1 MKIPVYTAQGQ
12 LQSTTPGRQIR
23 ARKSVDAAVQSEM
36 AKAAPGMALTEAI
49 GNYATTRYKIQTQ
62 NNLDEAMLDAQ
73 EALQERRRELAKSA
87 NYGKV
92 LDGDDPIW
100 DKETEQ
106 LKRDL
111 LKKVGGDRY
120 ALQQFNSRFR
130 QLEMQNRFSLRDS
143 IDARIKMAANQNR
156 KRKLENAED
165 ALANGTDLAD
175 ITFSLKDIVQ
185 DKERLAKIGA
195 GNLDILT
202 EQERQLLNKGAYRAL
217 EKAAEEAPNGVQFLE
232 DVRKALRDE
241 KTLTDEGA
249 TLMSP
254 EKLYVYGL
262 LKMLNPND
270 QARIMKSVGG
280 DQTFLEGPT
289 AAEKLAMENQKAIAE
304 QFSKSYA
311 ESIDVRMDEIAKGNV
326 QSEDQMLQLQSSI
339 EQILPSLEPAARQ
352 ALTDQYNDLNQLNSL
367 QKGISRS
374 ANLKNIDSLIASYEN
389 GIPGRNLSGKDTIFE
404 QKALKL
410 FTDYKEVLKAQLAPD
425 GDAITLAKNTKMDNV
440 RIQPLDLTLDGV
452 INDAATSAR
461 EGGITAIQNRIQ
473 QGLNIQALNGL
484 DYTPFLSKEE
494 SQNVLDVVTAN
505 GLQGAAYL
513 KTLLGSLDNK
523 SSAVLLENLRRSGL
537 PSEYIQ
543 AMYVDDPKVMQDII
557 GLIGRS
563 TDDLKAGLPQQ
574 STTGSTGVS
583 QVLRDSGDL
592 QKYRAAYLSGGDGAA
607 AEEIFNEQ
615 YQMAERLA
623 YSYLKDGKEIDAAK
637 AVNRAFKNVF
647 QGTPI
652 VGPTFSAII
661 PTAYNQA
668 AVTNSANAL
677 ISEQALRKFDI
688 IPLSDPRY
696 GYYENIEVNI
706 ASLADTAVW
715 LNNGTG
721 DGLRLHY
728 NLNGTYV
735 PVQLNSETSENRYL
749 DVKFDVLSKLD
760 AKAAINA
767 QFGLTPKSLS
777 QFATGFKGIV
787 SNPRTDVPGSGT
799 QKPMQ
804 QQPVEPS
811 AKPEAATEPP
821 VNPELTD
828 KERLTDAAKRKA
840 QGSLEQAELIDKK
853 VYTKPEPYKD
863 KEISIKEDNAM
874 RAVFERFIQKKIDE
888 AQGKAVSISGKE
900 VVTFFEDLGYKLNQR
915 QLDKWMNIIAMSNPR
930 GREAFINGL
939 KTGRTDENLLRA
951 NRGKK

>member
-143 IDARIKMAANQNR
+143 IDARIKMAANKNR
-156 KRKLENAED
+156 TRKLQNAED

-175 ITFSLKDIVQ
+175 ITFFLKDIVQ

-217 EKAAEEAPNGVQFLE
+217 ERAAEEAPEGTKFLE

-254 EKLYVYGL
+254 DKLYVYGL
-262 LKMLNPND
+262 MKMLDPND
-270 QARIMKSVGG
+270 RARIMKSVAG
-280 DQTFLEGPT
+280 DQAFLEGPT
-289 AAEKLAMENQKAIAE
+289 AAEKLAMENQKAVAQ
-304 QFSKSYA
+304 QFSKSYS
-311 ESIDVRMDEIAKGNV
+311 ENIEVRMDEIAKGNA
-326 QSEDQMLQLQSSI
+326 QSEDQMFQLQNSI

-352 ALTDQYNDLNQLNSL
+352 ALTDEYNDLNQLNSL
-367 QKGISRS
+367 QKGLGRT
-374 ANLKNIDSLIASYEN
+374 ANLQNIGSLVESYKKGVSGRGGE
-389 GIPGRNLSGKDTIFE
+389 GIDTTFE

-410 FTDYKEVLKAQLAPD
+410 FENYETVMRQQLAPD
-425 GDAITLAKNTKMDNV
+425 GDAIAFAQKTKMDNV

-452 INDAATSAR
+452 MDDAATSAR
-461 EGGITAIQNRIQ
+461 EGGMTAIQARIQ

-484 DYTPFLSKEE
+484 DYTPMLSKEE
-494 SQNVLDVVTAN
+494 SQNVLDVVTEN

-537 PSEYIQ
+537 PSEYVQ

-563 TDDLKAGLPQQ
+563 TEDLKTGLPQQ
-574 STTGSTGVS
+574 LTTGSTGVS
-583 QVLRDSGDL
+583 QVLRDNGDM
-592 QKYRAAYLSGGDGAA
+592 QKYRAAYLAGGDGSA

-623 YSYLKDGKEIDAAK
+623 YSYLKDGKELDASK

-647 QGTPI
+647 QGTPV

-677 ISEQALRKFDI
+677 ISVQALEKFDI

-696 GYYENIEVNI
+696 GYYENIQVNI

-735 PVQLNSETSENRYL
+735 PVQLESETSGNRYL

-760 AKAAINA
+760 AKAAISS
-767 QFGLTPKSLS
+767 QFGLSPQSLS

-787 SNPRTDVPGSGT
+787 SNPRTDLPGSGNQAT
-799 QKPMQ
+799 TQ
-804 QQPVEPS
+804 QQPAAPEIKTEQPAPVE
-811 AKPEAATEPP
+811 KT
-821 VNPELTD
+821 
-828 KERLTDAAKRKA
+828 
-840 QGSLEQAELIDKK
+840 QAI
-853 VYTKPEPYKD
+853 KPEPVVVWELPDPEYDALYLSVAEFAYKKR
-863 KEISIKEDNAM
+863 KEN
-874 RAVFERFIQKKIDE
+874 
-888 AQGKAVSISGKE
+888 KE
-900 VVTFFEDLGYKLNQR
+900 VTKDDIDNLLKSLGYKANKED
-915 QLDKWMNIIAMSNPR
+915 LDDFYLEFRK
-930 GREAFINGL
+930 INS
-939 KTGRTDENLLRA
+939 KTIELARDKYSRSDNSLLRA